1 MLLRNTLLK
10 RPFPCSPRFQFMNH
24 MRYRAS
30 FFSHGSKFTSHSSE
44 FPSNRV
50 QQLFDSFRVTRSRRS
65 LIEFAS
71 GCAMQ
76 REEKGLRQREAE
88 CLSWQAVT
96 GRSFYRNE
104 ASTSIDTLLSKSGF
118 RLRPYRSSSPIIFII
133 TRDLLFLSP
142 SLSFVS
148 SIFNSSL
155 SNRFFVT
162 IFDSFEFFSLFY
174 FEDSKLF
181 SITGSGS

>member
-1 MLLRNTLLK
+1 MLLRNTLSK

-76 REEKGLRQREAE
+76 REERVKTERSGVSLVASGDRAFV
-88 CLSWQAVT
+88 LSERGVDEH
-96 GRSFYRNE
+96 RHSF
-104 ASTSIDTLLSKSGF
+104 IKVG
-118 RLRPYRSSSPIIFII
+118 I
-133 TRDLLFLSP
+133 
-142 SLSFVS
+142 SFTTV
-148 SIFNSSL
+148 
-155 SNRFFVT
+155 
-162 IFDSFEFFSLFY
+162 
-174 FEDSKLF
+174 
-181 SITGSGS
+181 